1 MSHRSAFAVAA
12 LLALVAPTSADEH
25 PAVAYLVDAVS
36 APAAEALPALA
47 ALRSTEDERLAP
59 LFAALLRH
67 ADKHVR
73 LFAASSMHLFDDEK
87 TRTALRRCFR
97 EDPVMAVRSE
107 AMLALDRIDDLT
119 DQDLLAGIGMGD
131 ESIRCLAAR
140 MLVRRGKSGAA
151 VGTLETLAESTDPA
165 TAALARMSLL
175 GMDRYDRLDAIERTL
190 TDDET
195 PDGVVAMLMDAA
207 AEGKVRPAA
216 PLVRK
221 VALGERSPQTR
232 LRACRAVSV
241 LAEDAPARLTELL
254 LADDNPIFRV
264 GVLRVLADR
273 DDAAGTLP
281 PIADS
286 QEGIV
291 AALARFELA
300 RPAGDDAARA
310 AALEAAA
317 MEHPIVLDYLLARAA
332 EDLEEGPDR
341 AAFYAPALRRI
352 IDDTRGRGAG
362 MRPEHFRA
370 ARAATL
376 LADLGTPEARA
387 NIEELLSGRYSART
401 RAVAAGMLRTD
412 NERVCR
418 VMVGLLDSPF
428 QELSTDAALV
438 LGRFGRAEARKPLTV
453 VVAESDRRR
462 PGLVVLAS
470 WYLLRVDG
478 RCAPAALDLV
488 DAVAPRD

>member
-12 LLALVAPTSADEH
+12 LLAFVAPAPGDDR
-25 PAVAYLVDAVS
+25 PAAAYLADAVS
-36 APAAEALPALA
+36 APAGEALPALA

-67 ADKHVR
+67 GDKHLR
-73 LFAASSMHLFDDEK
+73 LFAASSMHLFADEQAPA
-87 TRTALRRCFR
+87 ALRRCFR

-107 AMLALDRIDDLT
+107 AMLALDRTGDLT

-131 ESIRCLAAR
+131 ESIQCLAAR
-140 MLVRRGKSGAA
+140 MLVRRGKPGAA
-151 VGTLETLAESTDPA
+151 VGTLETLTGSTDPA

-175 GMDRYDRLDAIERTL
+175 GMDRYDGLDAVERTL
-190 TDDET
+190 TDNET

-207 AEGKVRPAA
+207 AEDEVHPVG

-264 GVLRVLADR
+264 GVLRLLADR
-273 DDAAGTLP
+273 DDAADTLP
-281 PIADS
+281 PLADS

-291 AALARFELA
+291 GALARFELA
-300 RPAGDDAARA
+300 RPAADGAARA

-352 IDDTRGRGAG
+352 IADTRRRGAG

-376 LADLGTPEARA
+376 LADLGTPEALA
-387 NIEELLSGRYSART
+387 SIEQLLSGRYSART

-418 VMVGLLDSPF
+418 VMAGLLDSPF

-438 LGRFGRAEARKPLTV
+438 LGRFGRAEAREPLAAI
-453 VVAESDRRR
+453 VAEADRHR
-462 PGLVVLAS
+462 PELVVLAS

-478 RCAPAALDLV
+478 RCAQVAVDLA
-488 DAVAPRD
+488 DAVAPSD